1 MTVASGSAE
10 GEKKMTNGYDDI
22 INMRLLNHGL
32 THKEDR
38 IELSQLLG
46 IQAQFFSY
54 ANYSAK
60 IRQISLDKGDVFKA
74 WTLRGTMHVHDMK
87 DYSVFIHNDLMSK
100 YMKDFWED
108 ETVVTKKRKEFFC
121 DEVIESISDGIV
133 EKNDIISR
141 CYAMGMTD
149 TEKEVLF
156 NSWGGI
162 PRFLVETG
170 EIVLQ
175 GTRETKYKIAPHAI
189 KIGGVQAEIEQLRR
203 YINTYGP
210 VTIYDIMYFFKWN
223 KSKCLKY
230 ICEIEYSKLNMQGE
244 EFYYIDKCYGELDR
258 EGNPIIFSGFDPFI
272 IGYEKK
278 NSIIIKSQNI
288 RDIYLLQGVIRPT
301 LFWNNHVVGVW
312 WKAKNV
318 VNIKFFE
325 KLSGEVKA
333 RFYEL
338 LTNLLNDELLQY
350 KVVEE

>member
-1 MTVASGSAE
+1 MR
-10 GEKKMTNGYDDI
+10 NGYDDI
-22 INMRLLNHGL
+22 INMRLSNHGL
-32 THKEDR
+32 LHKEDR

-60 IRQISLDKGDVFKA
+60 IRQIKLETDDVFKA

-87 DYSVFIHNDLMSK
+87 DYSVFVHDDLMSK
-100 YMKDFWED
+100 YMKEFWED
-108 ETVVTKKRKEFFC
+108 ESVITKKRKSFFC
-121 DEVIESISDGIV
+121 DKMIECINNGIV
-133 EKNDIISR
+133 EKNNIMNR
-141 CYAMGMTD
+141 CFEVGMTD

-175 GTRETKYKIAPHAI
+175 GTRDTKYTIAPSVI

-210 VTIYDIMYFFKWN
+210 VTVYDVMYFFKWS

-244 EFYYIDKCYGELDR
+244 EFYYIDKYYGDLNR
-258 EGNPIIFSGFDPFI
+258 EDDPIVFSGFEPFI

-278 NSIIIKSQNI
+278 NSIIIKPQNI

-312 WKAKNV
+312 WKTRNV

-325 KLSGEVKA
+325 KLSCEIKA
-333 RFYEL
+333 RFSEL
-338 LTNLLNDELLQY
+338 LLNILNDEQLEY
-350 KVVEE
+350 KVIED

>member
-1 MTVASGSAE
+1 MR
-10 GEKKMTNGYDDI
+10 NGYDDI
-22 INMRLLNHGL
+22 ISMRLSNHGL
-32 THKEDR
+32 LHKEDR

-60 IRQISLDKGDVFKA
+60 IRQIKLETDDVFKA

-108 ETVVTKKRKEFFC
+108 ESVVTKKRKTFFC
-121 DEVIESISDGIV
+121 DKMIESINNGIV
-133 EKNDIISR
+133 EKNNIMSQFFE
-141 CYAMGMTD
+141 MGMTD

-162 PRFLVETG
+162 PRFLVERG

-175 GTRETKYKIAPHAI
+175 GTRDTKYKIAPNVI
-189 KIGGVQAEIEQLRR
+189 KIGGEQAEIEQLRR

-210 VTIYDIMYFFKWN
+210 VTIYDVMYFFKWS
-223 KSKCLKY
+223 KSKSLKY
-230 ICEIEYSKLNMQGE
+230 IGEIKYSKLNVQGE
-244 EFYYIDKCYGELDR
+244 EFYYIDKCYEELNR
-258 EGNPIIFSGFDPFI
+258 EDDTIVFSGFDPFV

-278 NSIIIKSQNI
+278 NSLIIKQQDI

-312 WKAKNV
+312 WKTKNV

-325 KLSGEVKA
+325 KLSSEIKA
-333 RFYEL
+333 RFSESL
-338 LTNLLNDELLQY
+338 ANILNDERLEY
-350 KVVEE
+350 KLIED